1 MERFKNGQ
9 TRDPVK
15 EMQRNLEEFGNRLN
29 KFIRG
34 WGSLTIIAIALGLY
48 IISGFYVVGPGEKAV
63 ELLFG
68 KQYSITGPGLH
79 YRLPRPLMAQ
89 IVVDVSKVRRAEIG
103 YRSDGSRTRSVPAE
117 SMMLTGDENLVDV
130 QLSIQYI
137 VNDPVKFL
145 FGTENPENTLRT
157 SAEVALRG
165 AVSENTLDYTM
176 AKGRADVQKSVEIR
190 LQKLLNSYET
200 GLQVTQ
206 ARLLAVDPPSEVKEA
221 FQDVVRASEDRE
233 RLIKEADGYS
243 ENLVLKARG
252 EAQES
257 IRQAEAYKVQR
268 VIKAQGDAKRF
279 SLLLDEYVKAPDVTR
294 ERLYFESVD
303 KFLVP
308 ARKLVVEAPG
318 SKIIQM
324 LNLPDLTKTLEAPS
338 VAGPDSAKLHE
349 RKGQ

>member
-117 SMMLTGDENLVDV
+117 SMMLTGDENIVDV

-137 VNDPVKFL
+137 VK
-145 FGTENPENTLRT
+145 
-157 SAEVALRG
+157 
-165 AVSENTLDYTM
+165 
-176 AKGRADVQKSVEIR
+176 
-190 LQKLLNSYET
+190 
-200 GLQVTQ
+200 
-206 ARLLAVDPPSEVKEA
+206 
-221 FQDVVRASEDRE
+221 
-233 RLIKEADGYS
+233 
-243 ENLVLKARG
+243 
-252 EAQES
+252 
-257 IRQAEAYKVQR
+257 
-268 VIKAQGDAKRF
+268 
-279 SLLLDEYVKAPDVTR
+279 
-294 ERLYFESVD
+294 
-303 KFLVP
+303 
-308 ARKLVVEAPG
+308 
-318 SKIIQM
+318 
-324 LNLPDLTKTLEAPS
+324 
-338 VAGPDSAKLHE
+338 
-349 RKGQ
+349 